1 MPENTK
7 NPLTLLL
14 VRGCLTTEC
23 CFLWLSFPEIS
34 SAIPDWLRLPTQED
48 VACSADRLVV
58 IQTSCSPA
66 FFPSWGGWCGV
77 SRTIGVLRR
86 PILGHAR
93 PGFLLSARLVAFH
106 PKLSFSVHILPAYNA
121 SPSVA
126 TTACGL
132 PAVCSTGPL
141 LRLRSGKP
149 LRCGRNNGIGT
160 SICFGDGVFPV
171 FVRFSEVFFQP

>member
-86 PILGHAR
+86 PILGRSEEHTSELQSR
-93 PGFLLSARLVAFH
+93 QYIVCRLLLEKKKS
-106 PKLSFSVHILPAYNA
+106 
-121 SPSVA
+121 
-126 TTACGL
+126 
-132 PAVCSTGPL
+132 
-141 LRLRSGKP
+141 
-149 LRCGRNNGIGT
+149 
-160 SICFGDGVFPV
+160 
-171 FVRFSEVFFQP
+171 Q